1 VPDSAESEAARDD
14 YALEIEQGVA
24 VLYRASKARVKRL
37 VEHLDPEMQTAGYLV
52 LRYVIANEP
61 IRAGDVA
68 AGLSM
73 DKSAVSRQLTALRE
87 TGLIEAQPD
96 PEDGRA
102 SLVVASQ
109 KATKRLDEFRVPA
122 HPRRLGR
129 RRHCRFR
136 PVAEEVQRVAITD
149 GRKRRVRRRALPPR
163 G

>member
-109 KATKRLDEFRVPA
+109 KATKRLDEFRVELKA
-122 HPRRLGR
+122 DYQRILADWDAADIADFARLLKKFNESR
-129 RRHCRFR
+129 
-136 PVAEEVQRVAITD
+136 
-149 GRKRRVRRRALPPR
+149 
-163 G
+163 

>member
-1 VPDSAESEAARDD
+1 MPDSRESDAARDA

-52 LRYVIANEP
+52 LRYVMAHEP

-73 DKSAVSRQLTALRE
+73 DKSAVSRQLTALRDS
-87 TGLIEAQPD
+87 GLIEAQPD

-102 SLVVASQ
+102 ILVVGSA
-109 KATKRLDEFRVPA
+109 KANERLDEFRVELKA
-122 HPRRLGR
+122 DYQRILASWDAADIEAFARLLNKFNESR
-129 RRHCRFR
+129 
-136 PVAEEVQRVAITD
+136 
-149 GRKRRVRRRALPPR
+149 
-163 G
+163 

>member
-1 VPDSAESEAARDD
+1 MPDSRESDAARDA

-52 LRYVIANEP
+52 LRYVMAHEP

-73 DKSAVSRQLTALRE
+73 DKSAVSRQLTALRDS
-87 TGLIEAQPD
+87 GLIEAQPD

-102 SLVVASQ
+102 SLVVGSA
-109 KATKRLDEFRVPA
+109 KANERLDEFRVELKA
-122 HPRRLGR
+122 DYQRILASWDAADIEAFARLLGKFNASR
-129 RRHCRFR
+129 
-136 PVAEEVQRVAITD
+136 
-149 GRKRRVRRRALPPR
+149 
-163 G
+163 

>member
-1 VPDSAESEAARDD
+1 MPDSPESDAARDA

-52 LRYVIANEP
+52 LRYVMAHEP

-73 DKSAVSRQLTALRE
+73 DKSAVSRQLTVLRDS
-87 TGLIEAQPD
+87 GLIEAQPD

-102 SLVVASQ
+102 SLVVGST
-109 KATKRLDEFRVPA
+109 KANERLDEFRVELKA
-122 HPRRLGR
+122 DYQRILADWDAADIADFARLLKKFNESR
-129 RRHCRFR
+129 
-136 PVAEEVQRVAITD
+136 
-149 GRKRRVRRRALPPR
+149 
-163 G
+163 

>member
-1 VPDSAESEAARDD
+1 MPDSVESDAARDA

-52 LRYVIANEP
+52 LRYVMAHEP

-73 DKSAVSRQLTALRE
+73 DKSAVSRQLTVLRDS
-87 TGLIEAQPD
+87 GLIEAQPD

-102 SLVVASQ
+102 SLVVGSA
-109 KATKRLDEFRVPA
+109 KANERLDEFRVELKA
-122 HPRRLGR
+122 DYQRILASWDAADIEAFARLLNKFNESR
-129 RRHCRFR
+129 
-136 PVAEEVQRVAITD
+136 
-149 GRKRRVRRRALPPR
+149 
-163 G
+163 

>member
-1 VPDSAESEAARDD
+1 MPDSVESDAARDA

-52 LRYVIANEP
+52 LRYVMAHEP

-73 DKSAVSRQLTALRE
+73 DKSAVSRQLTVLRDS
-87 TGLIEAQPD
+87 GLIEAQPD

-102 SLVVASQ
+102 SLVVGSV
-109 KATKRLDEFRVPA
+109 KANERLDEFRVELKA
-122 HPRRLGR
+122 DYQRILASWDAADIEAFARLLNKFNESR
-129 RRHCRFR
+129 
-136 PVAEEVQRVAITD
+136 
-149 GRKRRVRRRALPPR
+149 
-163 G
+163 

>member
-1 VPDSAESEAARDD
+1 MPDSRESDAARDA

-52 LRYVIANEP
+52 LRYVMAHEP

-73 DKSAVSRQLTALRE
+73 DKSAVSRQLTVLRDS
-87 TGLIEAQPD
+87 GLIEARPD

-102 SLVVASQ
+102 SLVVGSA
-109 KATKRLDEFRVPA
+109 KANERLDEFRVELKA
-122 HPRRLGR
+122 DYQRILASWDAADIEAFARLLNKFNESR
-129 RRHCRFR
+129 
-136 PVAEEVQRVAITD
+136 
-149 GRKRRVRRRALPPR
+149 
-163 G
+163 

>member
-1 VPDSAESEAARDD
+1 VPDSAESEAARDA

-87 TGLIEAQPD
+87 SGLIEAQPD

-109 KATKRLDEFRVPA
+109 KATKRLDEFRVELKA
-122 HPRRLGR
+122 DYQRILAEWDAADIADFARLLKKFNESR
-129 RRHCRFR
+129 
-136 PVAEEVQRVAITD
+136 
-149 GRKRRVRRRALPPR
+149 
-163 G
+163 

>member
-1 VPDSAESEAARDD
+1 VPDSAESEAARDA

-87 TGLIEAQPD
+87 SGLIEAQPD
-96 PEDGRA
+96 PDDGRA

-109 KATKRLDEFRVPA
+109 KATKRLDEFRVELKA
-122 HPRRLGR
+122 DYQRILAEWDAADIADFARLLKKFNESR
-129 RRHCRFR
+129 
-136 PVAEEVQRVAITD
+136 
-149 GRKRRVRRRALPPR
+149 
-163 G
+163 

>member
-1 VPDSAESEAARDD
+1 MPVPDSPESDAARDA

-37 VEHLDPEMQTAGYLV
+37 VEHLDPDMQTAGYLV
-52 LRYVIANEP
+52 LRFVMAHEP

-87 TGLIEAQPD
+87 SGLIEAQPD

-102 SLVVASQ
+102 SLVVSSV
-109 KATKRLDEFRVPA
+109 KANERLDEFRVELKSDY
-122 HPRRLGR
+122 RRMLASWDAADIEAFAR
-129 RRHCRFR
+129 LLNKFNESR
-136 PVAEEVQRVAITD
+136 
-149 GRKRRVRRRALPPR
+149 
-163 G
+163 